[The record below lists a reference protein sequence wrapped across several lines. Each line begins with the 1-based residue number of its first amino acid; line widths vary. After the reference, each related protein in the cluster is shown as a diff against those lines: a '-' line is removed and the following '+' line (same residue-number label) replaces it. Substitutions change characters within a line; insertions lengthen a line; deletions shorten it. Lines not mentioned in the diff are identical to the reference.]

1 MIKINERYYIDA
13 DTNCY
18 ALKEKRQIQ
27 DKTSK
32 NFGEY
37 VYKDLGYYVTIEQA
51 INGFI
56 KKSLREYVEKEE
68 EKSIADLK
76 KEIKKLQDF
85 IKKLDLD
92 I

>member
-13 DTNCY
+13 DTHCY
-18 ALKEKRQIQ
+18 VLREKKQIQ
-27 DKTSK
+27 DESSK
-32 NFGEY
+32 NYGNY
-37 VYKDLGYYVTIEQA
+37 IYKDLGYYVTIEQA

-56 KKSLREYVEKEE
+56 KKALREYISTED

-76 KEIKKLQDF
+76 KEFKKLQDF

>member
-18 ALKEKRQIQ
+18 VLREKKQIQ
-27 DKTSK
+27 DESSK
-32 NFGEY
+32 NYGNY
-37 VYKDLGYYVTIEQA
+37 IYKDLGYYVTIEQA

-56 KKSLREYVEKEE
+56 KKALREYISTED

-76 KEIKKLQDF
+76 KEFKKLQDF

>member
-13 DTNCY
+13 DTHCY
-18 ALKEKRQIQ
+18 VLREKKQIQ
-27 DKTSK
+27 DENSK
-32 NFGEY
+32 NYGNY
-37 VYKDLGYYVTIEQA
+37 IYKDLGYYVTIEQA

-56 KKSLREYVEKEE
+56 KKALREYISTED

-76 KEIKKLQDF
+76 KEFKKLQDF